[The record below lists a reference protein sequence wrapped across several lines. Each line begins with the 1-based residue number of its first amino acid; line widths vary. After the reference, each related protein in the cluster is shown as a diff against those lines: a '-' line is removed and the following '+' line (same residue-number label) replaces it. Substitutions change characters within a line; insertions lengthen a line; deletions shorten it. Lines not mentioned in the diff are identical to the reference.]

1 MAKPVD
7 KVRRIRY
14 DFYGILIYLT
24 YLYTMDGGL
33 FGVLFLFLGYK
44 NGAAA
49 PVDYSSAFATAPQ
62 YELMY
67 VSYPFY
73 PQVIYSN
80 PLEYALFPNDRLRKV
95 QALKFFLFLI
105 NCILL

>member
-1 MAKPVD
+1 MPFCFFFANSLLNMGKFP
-7 KVRRIRY
+7 KYQRY
-14 DFYGILIYLT
+14 T
-24 YLYTMDGGL
+24 KEKT
-33 FGVLFLFLGYK
+33 
-44 NGAAA
+44 
-49 PVDYSSAFATAPQ
+49 PQSATFQ

-80 PLEYALFPNDRLRKV
+80 PLEYALFPNDRLQKV